1 MEQNINHPVTEKELL
16 KDFERYRKI
25 LQELE
30 SLYGVLPPE
39 TPGKVEEP
47 NYVSE
52 ATFSYQVH
60 SSL

>member
-1 MEQNINHPVTEKELL
+1 MAHPINHPITEKELL
-16 KDFERYRKI
+16 KEFEKYRKI

-30 SLYGVLPPE
+30 ALYGILPAE
-39 TPGKVEEP
+39 TPGKIEEP

-60 SSL
+60 SST